1 MKKRKSNGPIAPKLS
16 AKEVEKPA
24 KSIENQNNTD
34 ENSSNEE
41 PETAKA
47 GNCSIDNVDEE
58 EPSDIEM
65 EQLSKPK
72 KKRKK
77 GIIFVS
83 NIPKHMNVTR
93 IREILGGY
101 GKIGRVF
108 LQPEKMPT
116 TEKQKKRK
124 RLSRHFTEGWVE
136 FESKRTAKQI
146 VEFLNNKQIS
156 TRKKSQFYDSLWS
169 MKYLPRF
176 KWVHLTERMNY
187 EQAVHKQ
194 RMMTEVS
201 QARKET
207 SFFQNNL
214 DQSEFIK
221 KKNKMNNKKT
231 T

>member
-1 MKKRKSNGPIAPKLS
+1 MKKRKSRGPIAPEYLENKKDED
-16 AKEVEKPA
+16 KEI
-24 KSIENQNNTD
+24 IENQDNM
-34 ENSSNEE
+34 EE
-41 PETAKA
+41 DS
-47 GNCSIDNVDEE
+47 GNDPVEPTTQNGSGTEEGE

-77 GIIFVS
+77 GIIYVS
-83 NIPKHMNVTR
+83 NLPKHMNVTR

-101 GKIGRVF
+101 GQIGRVF
-108 LQPEKMPT
+108 LQPEKMPV

-136 FESKRTAKQI
+136 FLSKRTAKQI
-146 VEFLNNKQIS
+146 VQFLNNKQIS

-194 RMMTEVS
+194 RLMTEVS

-214 DQSEFIK
+214 DQSEYIK
-221 KKNKMNNKKT
+221 KKNKMNNKEKKSS
-231 T
+231 